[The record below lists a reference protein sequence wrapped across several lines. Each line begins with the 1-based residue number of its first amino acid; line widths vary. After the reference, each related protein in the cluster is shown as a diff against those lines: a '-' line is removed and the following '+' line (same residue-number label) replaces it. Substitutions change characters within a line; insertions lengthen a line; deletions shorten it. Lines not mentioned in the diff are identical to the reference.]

1 MTNAPFA
8 TATIYAKLGSKPR
21 RKCVVR
27 LGRPIRAPGGSHA
40 CRVTFSGLT
49 RPREV
54 HGEGPMQAAALA
66 FTYIQ
71 IQLETLY
78 QGGWVF
84 YYGQRTREPFDFL
97 QAWFPLRSKPRRR
110 SNKSLERTRER

>member
-1 MTNAPFA
+1 MTNAPIA
-8 TATIYAKLGSKPR
+8 TATIYARMGSTPR

-27 LGRPIRAPGGSHA
+27 LSRPVRAPGGSHL
-40 CRVTFSGLT
+40 CRVTFSGLAA
-49 RPREV
+49 PREV
-54 HGEGPMQAAALA
+54 HGEGPMQTVALA

-71 IQLETLY
+71 IRLEAL
-78 QGGWVF
+78 GRSGWTF

-110 SNKSLERTRER
+110 SNKSLERTREG